1 MSNRPAH
8 GIMEPGEMLELANE
22 QKMTRLYD
30 KTTDGTEKVQALVG
44 TLADEIAKMNE
55 LPIVFTDSLWNIL
68 IDHATVYPDYTIKF
82 SFNNGA
88 EITEV
93 F

>member
-22 QKMTRLYD
+22 QKMTLLYD

-44 TLADEIAKMNE
+44 TLADEIAN
-55 LPIVFTDSLWNIL
+55 LPERISLRE
-68 IDHATVYPDYTIKF
+68 
-82 SFNNGA
+82 S
-88 EITEV
+88 
-93 F
+93 